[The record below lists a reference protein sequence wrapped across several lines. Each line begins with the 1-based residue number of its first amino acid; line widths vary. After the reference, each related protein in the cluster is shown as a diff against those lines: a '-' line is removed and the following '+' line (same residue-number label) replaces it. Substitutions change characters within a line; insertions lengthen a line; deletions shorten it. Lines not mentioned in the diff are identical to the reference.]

1 MVRRPPGSKLTDPL
15 FPYPTLFR
23 APQSRRCASWLR
35 LHRRHTAAGDRQMC
49 GQPLGWLRIF
59 RQRLRRQPV
68 RHGIQIRRRQ
78 ALDDLAHAVRRLR
91 MTAAGTP
98 RTELPDQVI
107 VRKPEQARRRRLHAG
122 QLLAMT
128 GATRRHVERGIA
140 VIHQRATAL
149 KNVRSEEHTS
159 ELQSLMRI
167 SYAVFC
173 LKKKKQKY
181 QTNPVLTNETNK
193 QLIIK

>member
-1 MVRRPPGSKLTDPL
+1 
-15 FPYPTLFR
+15 
-23 APQSRRCASWLR
+23 
-35 LHRRHTAAGDRQMC
+35 
-49 GQPLGWLRIF
+49 
-59 RQRLRRQPV
+59 
-68 RHGIQIRRRQ
+68 
-78 ALDDLAHAVRRLR
+78 

-149 KNVRSEEHTS
+149 KNVGRRPRLLWWRIRDMARGKVVGHF
-159 ELQSLMRI
+159 LQIPLATAPAHVRPP
-167 SYAVFC
+167 
-173 LKKKKQKY
+173 
-181 QTNPVLTNETNK
+181 PVMTGAIPE
-193 QLIIK
+193 